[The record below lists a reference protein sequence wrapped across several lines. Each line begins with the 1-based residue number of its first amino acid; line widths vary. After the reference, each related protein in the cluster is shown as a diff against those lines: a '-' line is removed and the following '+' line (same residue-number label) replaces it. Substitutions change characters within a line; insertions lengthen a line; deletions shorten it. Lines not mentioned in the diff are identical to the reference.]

1 MRTLISPLS
10 VYKMETSPHYCVQ
23 TMAESIGKIRWQCS
37 TLYASPSYNERK
49 IGTNDTPRQLTRSL
63 LARDFNLKLAL
74 PQDRLCPPVP
84 VRWNY
89 VRWLQ
94 DLLATTHPS
103 HTDTFNPSR
112 PTTGLDIGVGASCI
126 YSLLACASSPAWRM
140 HGTDID
146 AHSLSHAQH
155 NIDLNALTSRI
166 TLIQTTPQD
175 PLIPLSKLGVSR
187 LDFVMCNPPFYSSEQ
202 DMSAA
207 YHGKALPPS
216 AVCTGSTNEMICEGG
231 DVGFVTRIL
240 EESLQLR
247 ERVQWYSS
255 MLGRLASAQQLVAK
269 LREHGIS
276 NFAVTNLKAGQKT
289 RRWAVAWS
297 FGDARPGNAVA
308 RHGEL
313 VQALLPMATEWTVD
327 VAGASVE
334 ELDARVNAVLA
345 DLDLRWQWRAAL
357 HTGVAFAREN
367 VWSRSARRKRKFQQE
382 AKEKLKKG
390 DKNLKKENDE
400 AKDDQEDDENE
411 SSSSSEEEPEPIAL
425 AVKITSSPNRV
436 DIRWLR
442 GTDFTLWE
450 SFCGMLKR
458 ALGAREQQGKGGA
471 KEKHEKM
478 EE

>member
-1 MRTLISPLS
+1 M
-10 VYKMETSPHYCVQ
+10 
-23 TMAESIGKIRWQCS
+23 
-37 TLYASPSYNERK
+37 
-49 IGTNDTPRQLTRSL
+49 
-63 LARDFNLKLAL
+63 
-74 PQDRLCPPVP
+74 P

-103 HTDTFNPSR
+103 HADTFNPTRS
-112 PTTGLDIGVGASCI
+112 TAGLDIGVGASCI
-126 YSLLACASSPAWRM
+126 YSLLACASSPAWQM

-146 AHSLSHAQH
+146 NHSLTHAQR
-155 NIDLNALTSRI
+155 NIDSNNLTKRI
-166 TLIQTTPQD
+166 QLTQTKPSD

-187 LDFVMCNPPFYSSEQ
+187 LDFVMCNPPFYSSEE
-202 DMSAA
+202 DMSRA
-207 YHGKALPPS
+207 YYGKDLPPS

-231 DVGFVTRIL
+231 DVGFVSRIL

-276 NFAVTNLKAGQKT
+276 NFAVTNLKAGHKT

-297 FGDARPGNAVA
+297 FGDLRPANGVA

-313 VQALLPMATEWTVD
+313 VQALLPTATEWTVA
-327 VAGASVE
+327 VSGAGVE
-334 ELDARVNAVLA
+334 EVDERVNAVLA
-345 DLDLRWQWRAAL
+345 ELDLRWQWRAAL

-382 AKEKLKKG
+382 VKEKV
-390 DKNLKKENDE
+390 KNKNDE
-400 AKDDQEDDENE
+400 AKDDEEDEDGP
-411 SSSSSEEEPEPIAL
+411 SSDEEEDPVAL
-425 AVKITSSPNRV
+425 AVKITCSPNRV

-458 ALGAREQQGKGGA
+458 ALGAREQGKGS
-471 KEKHEKM
+471 KESNGKM

>member
-1 MRTLISPLS
+1 M
-10 VYKMETSPHYCVQ
+10 
-23 TMAESIGKIRWQCS
+23 
-37 TLYASPSYNERK
+37 
-49 IGTNDTPRQLTRSL
+49 
-63 LARDFNLKLAL
+63 
-74 PQDRLCPPVP
+74 P

-89 VRWLQ
+89 VRWLK
-94 DLLATTHPS
+94 DLLATSHPS
-103 HTDTFNPSR
+103 HTDTFNPTR

-126 YSLLACASSPAWRM
+126 YSLLACASSPAWQM

-146 AHSLSHAQH
+146 AHSLTHAQH
-155 NIDLNALTSRI
+155 NIDSNNLTKRI
-166 TLIQTTPQD
+166 RLTRTKPSD

-187 LDFVMCNPPFYSSEQ
+187 LDFVMCNPPFYSSEE
-202 DMSAA
+202 DMSRA
-207 YHGKALPPS
+207 YYGKDLPPS

-231 DVGFVTRIL
+231 DVGFVSRIL

-276 NFAVTNLKAGQKT
+276 NFAVTNLKAGHKT

-297 FGDARPGNAVA
+297 FGDLRPANGVA

-313 VQALLPMATEWTVD
+313 VQALLPTATEWTVA
-327 VAGASVE
+327 VSGAGFE
-334 ELDARVNAVLA
+334 EVDERVNAVLA
-345 DLDLRWQWRAAL
+345 ELDLRWQWRAAL

-382 AKEKLKKG
+382 AKEKV
-390 DKNLKKENDE
+390 KEGVDG
-400 AKDDQEDDENE
+400 AKDDEDDEDE
-411 SSSSSEEEPEPIAL
+411 SSSEEEEEPIAL
-425 AVKITSSPNRV
+425 AVKITCSPNRV

-458 ALGAREQQGKGGA
+458 ALGAR
-471 KEKHEKM
+471 
-478 EE
+478 

>member
-1 MRTLISPLS
+1 M
-10 VYKMETSPHYCVQ
+10 
-23 TMAESIGKIRWQCS
+23 
-37 TLYASPSYNERK
+37 
-49 IGTNDTPRQLTRSL
+49 
-63 LARDFNLKLAL
+63 
-74 PQDRLCPPVP
+74 P

-103 HTDTFNPSR
+103 HTDTFNPLR

-126 YSLLACASSPAWRM
+126 YSLLASVSAPAWHM

-146 AHSLSHAQH
+146 AHSLTHAQQ
-155 NIDLNALTSRI
+155 NIETNNLTTRI
-166 TLIQTTPQD
+166 KLTQTQPSD
-175 PLIPLSKLGVSR
+175 PLIPLAKLGVSR
-187 LDFVMCNPPFYSSEQ
+187 LDFVMCNPPFYSSEE
-202 DMSAA
+202 DMSRA
-207 YHGKALPPS
+207 YYGKTLPPS

-231 DVGFVTRIL
+231 DVGFVSRIL

-269 LREHGIS
+269 LREHGVS
-276 NFAVTNLKAGQKT
+276 NFAVTNLKAGHKT

-297 FGDARPGNAVA
+297 FDDLRPANGVA

-313 VQALLPMATEWTVD
+313 VQALLPTATEWTV
-327 VAGASVE
+327 AMEGASVE
-334 ELDARVNAVLA
+334 EIDERVNAILA
-345 DLDLRWQWRAAL
+345 ELDLRWQWRAAL

-382 AKEKLKKG
+382 AKEKFKKSDGKEVKKG
-390 DKNLKKENDE
+390 DDE
-400 AKDDQEDDENE
+400 AKDDQSEDEDD
-411 SSSSSEEEPEPIAL
+411 SSSEEEEEPIAL
-425 AVKITSSPNRV
+425 AVKITCSPNRV

-442 GTDFTLWE
+442 GTGFTLWE

-458 ALGAREQQGKGGA
+458 ALGAREQGGGGGNGGA
-471 KEKHEKM
+471 KRESGGKM
-478 EE
+478 ED

>member
-1 MRTLISPLS
+1 
-10 VYKMETSPHYCVQ
+10 
-23 TMAESIGKIRWQCS
+23 
-37 TLYASPSYNERK
+37 
-49 IGTNDTPRQLTRSL
+49 
-63 LARDFNLKLAL
+63 
-74 PQDRLCPPVP
+74 VP

-103 HTDTFNPSR
+103 HTDAFKPSR

-126 YSLLACASSPAWRM
+126 YSLLVCASAPAWNM

-146 AHSLSHAQH
+146 THSLTHAQQ
-155 NIDLNALTSRI
+155 NIETNNLTKRI
-166 TLIQTTPQD
+166 KLTQTKPSD
-175 PLIPLSKLGVSR
+175 SLIPLAKLGVSR
-187 LDFVMCNPPFYSSEQ
+187 LDFVMCNPPFYSSEE
-202 DMSAA
+202 DMSRA
-207 YHGKALPPS
+207 YYGKELPPS

-231 DVGFVTRIL
+231 DVGFVSRIL

-276 NFAVTNLKAGQKT
+276 NFAVTNLKAGHKT

-297 FGDARPGNAVA
+297 FGDLRPGNGVA

-313 VQALLPMATEWTVD
+313 VQALLPTATEWTVP
-327 VAGASVE
+327 VSGASVE
-334 ELDARVNAVLA
+334 QIDERVNAILTE
-345 DLDLRWQWRAAL
+345 LDLRWQWRATL

-367 VWSRSARRKRKFQQE
+367 VWSRSARRKRKFQEE
-382 AKEKLKKG
+382 AKAVLKKLK
-390 DKNLKKENDE
+390 DRDDDDE
-400 AKDDQEDDENE
+400 YYQEDGGNK
-411 SSSSSEEEPEPIAL
+411 SSSSEDEEEPVAL
-425 AVKITSSPNRV
+425 AVKITCSANSV

-442 GTDFTLWE
+442 GTDSTLWE

-458 ALGAREQQGKGGA
+458 ALGAREQGGGR
-471 KEKHEKM
+471 KRGVKKTNEKM